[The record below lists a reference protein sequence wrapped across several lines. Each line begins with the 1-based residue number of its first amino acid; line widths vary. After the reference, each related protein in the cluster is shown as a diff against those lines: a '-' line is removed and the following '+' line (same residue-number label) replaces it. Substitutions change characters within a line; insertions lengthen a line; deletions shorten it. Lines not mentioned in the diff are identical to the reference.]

1 MGTCPIQTPRLMP
14 PGSRAFPR
22 DTDQRSMSLGQGA
35 GRRGREA
42 EKAAEFKA
50 LGSEIYLS
58 EYESVREGIDWGW
71 LSL

>member
-1 MGTCPIQTPRLMP
+1 
-14 PGSRAFPR
+14 
-22 DTDQRSMSLGQGA
+22 MSLGQGA

-71 LSL
+71 LSLLNMEYGT